1 MKKEIYKGTFGLTH
15 RVWGGSYTAE
25 IIVYYDEDKKE
36 YEYDLKYD
44 SSRERIWIEKDFLSL
59 IRNVCDFIEYDFN
72 FKNKMAFVVRLYSFL
87 TKNNHLDFELLKNF
101 LENFNIDNCYYLY
114 EYSKMTDCILFQLIY
129 TEDIFVDKGYDISKF
144 DDVAKKVVQYMEKF

>member
-15 RVWGGSYTAE
+15 QVWKGSYTAE
-25 IIVYYDEDKKE
+25 IIVYYDEDNKE

-72 FKNKMAFVVRLYSFL
+72 FKNKTAFVFRLLYSFL
-87 TKNNHLDFELLKNF
+87 TKNNNATVDYKKYNGEFKKELDKLG
-101 LENFNIDNCYYLY
+101 Y
-114 EYSKMTDCILFQLIY
+114 EIKDGYIQKM
-129 TEDIFVDKGYDISKF
+129 
-144 DDVAKKVVQYMEKF
+144 M